1 LDPSDVN
8 CDHLSIED
16 DDKNRIA
23 SYLLDTDINGQSQFI
38 KDLNDPSTLVELAFF
53 RTQKNLFSDL
63 ANYWKNTLK
72 NERKEISRLKK
83 ELENYKS
90 KEATVVIKENPK
102 QTKNTIASL

>member
-1 LDPSDVN
+1 
-8 CDHLSIED
+8 
-16 DDKNRIA
+16 
-23 SYLLDTDINGQSQFI
+23 
-38 KDLNDPSTLVELAFF
+38 
-53 RTQKNLFSDL
+53 
-63 ANYWKNTLK
+63 LK